1 MIVQVFFSALV
12 PLLGVPM
19 AIPPEPLQELLP
31 QAALIVD
38 AEVLEVVSQGEQP
51 PIPEHK
57 KGATSVPSKSPAQV
71 VKLKVKRAL
80 KGKAP
85 QGDLTVDKP
94 EGDYVL
100 SKGNKGAFLLKMAKG
115 NPIIIGRYGPDTY
128 RMDTIEAALKAQ

>member
-1 MIVQVFFSALV
+1 
-12 PLLGVPM
+12 M

-38 AEVLEVVSQGEQP
+38 AEVLEVVSQGPQP
-51 PIPEHK
+51 PIPDHP
-57 KGATSVPSKSPAQV
+57 KGATSVPGKTPSQV

-80 KGKAP
+80 KGKV
-85 QGDLTVDKP
+85 QGELTVDKP

-100 SKGNKGAFLLKMAKG
+100 TKGNKGPFLLKQEKG
-115 NPIIIGRYGPDTY
+115 NTVIIGRYGPDTY